1 MKTAYQA
8 NEGILPPELN
18 DEIAAFCSGESL
30 CHLALANKEF
40 QAHAEKLLYARVA
53 VRTYHEW
60 EIGAFETLAT
70 NATKAGYVKFLS
82 LEFYREKRPTDSAIV
97 EKLLTA
103 GPALTNLR
111 DFRIRLRKDL
121 RNHVGDLDGMLS
133 AGHFHLNTLF
143 ADNYFDFNMIL
154 EGQND
159 LTVIG
164 IFQVSNGDAPSS
176 LLKSVEGR
184 SLLTVGL
191 TRETYLPVYNNIDM
205 VPELLSLEQA
215 QKFDVILGQAFEDDA
230 MLAVSTNAESVSCAF
245 VYLQN
250 VPSKEIFEAFI
261 AAASRIFVS
270 LCELTMRLGCIGDT
284 LEEWR
289 KAPVSW
295 PKTISKLGI
304 WDWSSGDLRSSKLK
318 FTGSPDEFAKSIHKL
333 L

>member
-1 MKTAYQA
+1 MQYTSQP
-8 NEGILPPELN
+8 NVGILPPELN
-18 DEIAAFCSGESL
+18 DGIVSFCSGESL
-30 CHLALANKEF
+30 RHLALVNKEF
-40 QAHAEKLLYARVA
+40 QVHAEKLLYARVA
-53 VRTYHEW
+53 VRTYQEW
-60 EIGAFETLAT
+60 RVGAFETLAT
-70 NATKAGYVKFLS
+70 SATKAGYVKFLS
-82 LEFYREKRPTDSAIV
+82 LEFSREKRHTDSAIV

-111 DFRIRLRKDL
+111 DFRIQLRNDL
-121 RNHVGDLDGMLS
+121 RNHVGDLDDMLS

-143 ADNYFDFNMIL
+143 ADNDFDFNMIL

-159 LTVIG
+159 LTVIL
-164 IFQVSNGDAPSS
+164 SNGGGDDAPVS
-176 LLKSVEGR
+176 LLKSVKGR

-191 TRETYLPVYNNIDM
+191 ARETYLPVYNYIYI

-230 MLAVSTNAESVSCAF
+230 MFAVSAEADEVTSAF

-261 AAASRIFVS
+261 AAASRIFVN
-270 LCELTMRLGCIGDT
+270 LWELEMNLGCIGDT

-295 PKTISKLGI
+295 PKTISKLEI
-304 WDWSSGDLRSSKLK
+304 WDWSPGDFGDIKRK
-318 FTGSPDEFAKSIHKL
+318 FTGSPDEFAKSIYKL

>member
-1 MKTAYQA
+1 
-8 NEGILPPELN
+8 
-18 DEIAAFCSGESL
+18 
-30 CHLALANKEF
+30 
-40 QAHAEKLLYARVA
+40 
-53 VRTYHEW
+53 
-60 EIGAFETLAT
+60 
-70 NATKAGYVKFLS
+70 
-82 LEFYREKRPTDSAIV
+82 
-97 EKLLTA
+97 
-103 GPALTNLR
+103 
-111 DFRIRLRKDL
+111 
-121 RNHVGDLDGMLS
+121 MLS
-133 AGHFHLNTLF
+133 AGHFRLNTLF

-164 IFQVSNGDAPSS
+164 IFQVSNGDAPAS

-191 TRETYLPVYNNIDM
+191 TRETYLPVYNYIDM

-230 MLAVSTNAESVSCAF
+230 MFAVSAEADGVTCAF

-261 AAASRIFVS
+261 AAASRIFVN
-270 LCELTMRLGCIGDT
+270 LCELEMNLGCIGDT

-295 PKTISKLGI
+295 PKTISKLEI
-304 WDWSSGDLRSSKLK
+304 WDWSPGDFGNTKRK
-318 FTGSPDEFAKSIHKL
+318 FTGSPDEFAKSIYKL